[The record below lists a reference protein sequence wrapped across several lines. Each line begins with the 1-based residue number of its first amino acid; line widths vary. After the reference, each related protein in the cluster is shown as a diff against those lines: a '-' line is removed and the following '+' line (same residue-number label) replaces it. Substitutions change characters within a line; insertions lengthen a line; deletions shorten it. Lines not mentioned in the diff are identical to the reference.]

1 MESTASPESPGSPEA
16 PGSSGSLEFPVS
28 PEFAGEIDLKSI
40 PAEAPGLPKSSQNRS
55 RSPLGT
61 PRGTQERS
69 GGLSGAAWEHAGSVL
84 ARPRRAPGAHGD
96 PPRTPWEARK
106 SARGRPGARRGNQNR
121 RAVASGNKKIDFPS
135 CGSCAK
141 RHWADFSPI
150 FVELLYFCN
159 ISEPLKVPRLP
170 AKTKVRAFT
179 LRVESLM

>member
-1 MESTASPESPGSPEA
+1 MVQYRATLDAKNDPKLLPGEA
-16 PGSSGSLEFPVS
+16 PGH
-28 PEFAGEIDLKSI
+28 
-40 PAEAPGLPKSSQNRS
+40 PKSSPNRS
-55 RSPLGT
+55 QDVLGT

-69 GGLSGAAWEHAGSVL
+69 GGLSGAARERAGSVL

-106 SARGRPGARRGNQNR
+106 SARERPGARRGYQNR
-121 RAVASGNKKIDFPS
+121 RAVASGNEKIDFLS
-135 CGSCAK
+135 CVSCAK
-141 RHWADFSPI
+141 RHRADFSPI

-170 AKTKVRAFT
+170 AKTNVRAFT